1 MTVDELT
8 YNLRA
13 LGQEMADT
21 PSWLNKVGEEIVSS
35 IKAVTPVGTG
45 DGAGALKNSVSYIIR
60 GDSLLINMLD
70 YGAFQNYGVNGT
82 ESSEAIPV
90 EFGIALRPSS
100 EPFFAF
106 KTRRFGLRPRSFFNL
121 DTITNQVAQAFLAL
135 PTEQF

>member
-21 PSWLNKVGEEIVSS
+21 SSWLNKVGEEIVSS
-35 IKAVTPVGTG
+35 IKAVTPVDT
-45 DGAGALKNSVSYIIR
+45 GALKNSVSYIIK

-70 YGAFQNYGVNGT
+70 YGVYQNYGVNGT
-82 ESSEAIPV
+82 ESSEANPV
-90 EFGIALRPSS
+90 EFGVQPRPSS

-106 KTRRFGLRPRSFFNL
+106 KTRRFGLRPRSFFNM